1 MNIYIYGSN
10 SFKKKILAVLSKNKI
25 DSIELNTIESLEE
38 AILFNPKDIFLIDN
52 EKIIV
57 NNFFTNNFRFLNPK
71 DGIAQDYLIE
81 NGIGN
86 ININSIDDLPSYLL
100 PQLQI
105 KNTEETTN
113 EIEEI
118 NENYDNINST
128 INTGDI
134 MEQLT
139 QLEDINE
146 ADMIEALS
154 GIEGI
159 NVKNGNN
166 TINIS
171 SSDATTST
179 QTNKIEVDSTN
190 LDDIASL
197 LEQLKNNKTLEI
209 SIRVKG

>member
-10 SFKKKILAVLSKNKI
+10 SFKKKILEVLSKNKI
-25 DSIELNTIESLEE
+25 DATELKTIESLEE
-38 AILFNPKDIFLIDN
+38 AILFNPKDIFLIDSD
-52 EKIIV
+52 KIIF

-71 DGIAQDYLIE
+71 DGITKDYLTE
-81 NGIGN
+81 HGVGN
-86 ININSIDDLPSYLL
+86 ININSLDDIPSYISE
-100 PQLQI
+100 QLQI
-105 KNTEETTN
+105 KNIEDPIN

-134 MEQLT
+134 MAQLT

-146 ADMIEALS
+146 ADMLEALS

-159 NVKNGNN
+159 NVKNEDN

-171 SSDATTST
+171 SSTANANT